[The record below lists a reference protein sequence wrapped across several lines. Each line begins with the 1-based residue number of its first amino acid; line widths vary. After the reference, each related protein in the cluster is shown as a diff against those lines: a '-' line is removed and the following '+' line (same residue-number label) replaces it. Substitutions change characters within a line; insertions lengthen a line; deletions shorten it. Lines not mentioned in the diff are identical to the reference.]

1 MKRKKIFRI
10 VLTLALIGV
19 VIGGGIGLYM
29 YFMPHRDIQSL
40 PVDFQ
45 VTNTNFV
52 NEYLEDWDA
61 ANKKYLAAD
70 GNSKIL
76 EVTGTVV
83 RIQEDFN
90 GQQVVLLKEASDKAG
105 VSCTFM
111 PETNDSALNLS
122 VGQRTTI
129 KGVIRSGVSFDPDLN
144 MYLHAV
150 LEKCNVVYD

>member
-1 MKRKKIFRI
+1 MKRKRIFR
-10 VLTLALIGV
+10 LLLLLALVGV

-40 PVDFQ
+40 PADYQ
-45 VTNTNFV
+45 VTNSELVT
-52 NEYLEDWDA
+52 EYLDNWDA

-90 GQQVVLLKEASDKAG
+90 GQQVVLLKEETDKAG

-111 PETNDSALNLS
+111 SETNANALNLS
-122 VGQRTTI
+122 VGQRITI
-129 KGVIRSGVSFDPDLN
+129 KGVIRSGVSFDPDLD

-150 LEKCNVVYD
+150 LEKSNVLND